1 MNDQTLTDDL
11 EAALLERARKLAE
24 EHLAH
29 ARSIRDQIIEE
40 EDQRLRLREE
50 REVLA
55 AKEAAERLYRQRVQA
70 SELHLRE
77 QLERQRW
84 ELIQSALARLVERLQ
99 AMAGDEDEYLPVL
112 QALLRDAAARIPGR
126 KLIAE
131 VNTQDLERLKSRWK
145 GFAREAVGEGKTV
158 SLSDAALPCS
168 GGVRV
173 SDQENRV
180 RVDNTFE
187 GRLERLGEV
196 LRQVISEHLFAATDA
211 LGDAH
216 GG

>member
-1 MNDQTLTDDL
+1 MNDQTVTDDL
-11 EAALLERARKLAE
+11 EAALLERARKLAD

-29 ARSIRDQIIEE
+29 AHGIRDQIIEE
-40 EDQRLRLREE
+40 ENQRLRLREE

-77 QLERQRW
+77 QWERQRW
-84 ELIQSALARLVERLQ
+84 ELIQSAMTQLAERLH

-126 KLIAE
+126 ELIAQ
-131 VNTQDLERLKSRWK
+131 VNAPDLERLQPRWEA
-145 GFAREAVGEGKTV
+145 FSREAIEDKTV
-158 SLSDAALPCS
+158 SLNGEALQCG

-173 SDQENRV
+173 SDKDNRV

-196 LRQVISEHLFAATDA
+196 LHQVISEQLFGTTDSP
-211 LGDAH
+211 GDTH

>member
-1 MNDQTLTDDL
+1 MNDQSLTNDL
-11 EAALLERARKLAE
+11 EAALLERAHKLAD

-29 ARSIRDQIIEE
+29 AHSIRDQIIEE
-40 EDQRLRLREE
+40 ENARLRLREE

-84 ELIQSALARLVERLQ
+84 EMIESAMARLAERLQ

-112 QALLRDAAARIPGR
+112 QAMIRDAARCIPSGE
-126 KLIAE
+126 LIVQ
-131 VNTQDLERLKSRWK
+131 VNAQDLERVRSRWED
-145 GFAREAVGEGKTV
+145 FAREAVPEKAV
-158 SLSDAALPCS
+158 SLSDAAIQCS

-173 SDQENRV
+173 CDKDNQV

-187 GRLERLGEV
+187 GRLERMSDS
-196 LRQVISEHLFAATDA
+196 LRQVISEQLFAAT
-211 LGDAH
+211 GDPGDMH

>member
-11 EAALLERARKLAE
+11 EAALLERARKLAD

-29 ARSIRDQIIEE
+29 AHSIRDQIIEE
-40 EDQRLRLREE
+40 ENQRLRLREE

-70 SELHLRE
+70 SELQLRE
-77 QLERQRW
+77 QMERQRW
-84 ELIQSALARLVERLQ
+84 ELVESAMTRLVERLR

-112 QALLRDAAARIPGR
+112 QALLRDASAPIPARE
-126 KLIAE
+126 LIAE
-131 VNTQDLERLKSRWK
+131 VSAQDLERLQSRWEA
-145 GFAREAVGEGKTV
+145 FATESVADKTV
-158 SLSDAALPCS
+158 SLSSKALPCS

-173 SDQENRV
+173 SDKENRV
-180 RVDNTFE
+180 RMDNAFE
-187 GRLERLGEV
+187 GRLERLDEV
-196 LRQVISEHLFAATDA
+196 LRQVISERLFAATDVM
-211 LGDAH
+211 GDTH